1 MVTSRGLKAV
11 GILVALP
18 LFGACGQAGPDVG
31 RPPAAS
37 SPCPP
42 PDGTGASTA
51 NIDWVPF
58 VRVDGQMFQAR
69 VANAPV
75 VVSDDRI
82 GGTVATVSCRISDVV
97 SNPSYR
103 PRDGDAAFLP
113 AGTELHAFDG
123 GRPDLRLAVHEDGAW
138 RVYEVTE
145 VKGARTGADLLDLGG
160 DVTRIELRDGET
172 GAHVLATLA
181 DRSKIV
187 RVVGAVLAA
196 PTTSVDFGALNESP
210 LLVRFVLG
218 DGTFV
223 ERPWHVK
230 TGLLAT
236 ALAAPGELALLQP
249 PGAR

>member
-1 MVTSRGLKAV
+1 MSTSRGLMAV

-18 LFGACGQAGPDVG
+18 LVSSCGQTGPDVA
-31 RPPAAS
+31 RPPGVS
-37 SPCPP
+37 IPCPP
-42 PDGTGASTA
+42 PDGTGASPA

-58 VRVDGQMFQAR
+58 VRVAGQMFQAR

-75 VVSDDRI
+75 VVGDDRI
-82 GGTVATVSCRISDVV
+82 GGTVATVTCRISDVV
-97 SNPSYR
+97 SNPSYQ

-123 GRPDLRLAVHEDGAW
+123 GRPDLRLAVHEDGVW

-145 VKGARTGADLLDLGG
+145 VKGAKAGADLLDVGG
-160 DVTRIELRDGET
+160 DVSRIELRDGET
-172 GAHVLATLA
+172 GTHVLATLS
-181 DRSKIV
+181 DRSKIM
-187 RVVGAVLAA
+187 RVVAAVLAA
-196 PTTSVDFGALNESP
+196 PTTSVGFGALNENP
-210 LLVRFVLG
+210 LFVRFVLG

-236 ALAAPGELALLQP
+236 ALAAPEELSLLQP
-249 PGAR
+249 PS

>member
-1 MVTSRGLKAV
+1 MVASRGLKAMA
-11 GILVALP
+11 ILVALP
-18 LFGACGQAGPDVG
+18 LLGSCGQTGPDVG
-31 RPPAAS
+31 QPQGVS

-42 PDGTGASTA
+42 PDGTGTNAA

-58 VRVDGQMFQAR
+58 VRVDGLMFQAR
-69 VANAPV
+69 VASAPV
-75 VVSDDRI
+75 VVGDDRI
-82 GGTVATVSCRISDVV
+82 GGTVATVTCRISDVV
-97 SNPSYR
+97 SNPSYQ

-123 GRPDLRLAVHEDGAW
+123 GRPDLRLAVHEDGIW

-160 DVTRIELRDGET
+160 DVSRIELRDGET
-172 GAHVLATLA
+172 GSHVLATLS
-181 DRSKIV
+181 DRTKIM
-187 RVVGAVLAA
+187 RVVAAVLAA
-196 PTTSVDFGALNESP
+196 PTTSVDFGTLNESP

-236 ALAAPGELALLQP
+236 ALAAPEELALLQP
-249 PGAR
+249 PGAH